1 MCQSPLHFFYTTD
14 VTSCVQLPRPRLKVG
29 PGYVVPRPKTDQM
42 EMTCKILGE
51 DPRFLGVV
59 RVLVPG
65 IYGPTKGGPLPRR
78 MSRLVRAA
86 TTALRQVYRE
96 IVALGGYLY
105 ITDMFRSAADQ
116 QRAYMDYLAGRKTAY
131 SPPPCASVHEAARAI
146 DIDAFDT
153 GIGHRRTREILNR
166 HGWTNIVK
174 TLTGPECWHYEFRQ
188 SRWQTYCER
197 HGYAAM
203 AHDMKRAI
211 GNFAGRYTAQSQK
224 IEVARLQG
232 TLNIITGEGLTV
244 DGIYGPETREAL
256 RDFQRRQQLQ
266 IDGVAGPITTGRIQ
280 KMLADHRRLLIEP
293 PTCLDRRRG
302 L

>member
-1 MCQSPLHFFYTTD
+1 
-14 VTSCVQLPRPRLKVG
+14 
-29 PGYVVPRPKTDQM
+29 M

-51 DPRFLGVV
+51 DPRFFGVV

-65 IYGPTKGGPLPRR
+65 IYGPTKGGPLPKR
-78 MSRLVRAA
+78 MSLLARAA
-86 TTALRQVYRE
+86 ATALRQVYRE
-96 IVALGGYLY
+96 IIALGGYLY
-105 ITDMFRSAADQ
+105 ITDMFRSATDQ
-116 QRAYMDYLAGRKTAY
+116 QRAHMDYLTGRKTAY

-188 SRWQTYCER
+188 SRWQIYCER

-211 GNFAGRYTAQSQK
+211 GNFAGRHTAQSQK

-232 TLNIITGEGLTV
+232 ALNIITGGGRTV
-244 DGIYGPETREAL
+244 DGIYGPETREAI

-280 KMLADHRRLLIEP
+280 KMLTDYRRLLI
-293 PTCLDRRRG
+293 
-302 L
+302 